1 MDYQH
6 KEKNVPKWIYVWDVI
21 TCWLPDINSIS
32 GLLFYTFV
40 IYVFRILIKVYCAK
54 PLDYDEDSSENND
67 IIGNNKDLLRRIEEN
82 RKTKAKEAEKL
93 LKKIT

>member
-6 KEKNVPKWIYVWDVI
+6 KEKNVPKWIYVWNVI
-21 TCWLPDINSIS
+21 TSWLPDINSIS

-40 IYVFRILIKVYCAK
+40 LYVIRIVIKVYCSK
-54 PLDYDEDSSENND
+54 PFDYYEEDKD
-67 IIGNNKDLLRRIEEN
+67 TFGDNKDLLKRIEEN
-82 RKTKAKEAEKL
+82 RKTKSKEAEKL